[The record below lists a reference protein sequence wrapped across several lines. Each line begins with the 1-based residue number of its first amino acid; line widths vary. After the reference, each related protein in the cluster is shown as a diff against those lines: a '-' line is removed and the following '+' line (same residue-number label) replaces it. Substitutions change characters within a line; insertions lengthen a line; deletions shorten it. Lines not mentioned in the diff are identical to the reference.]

1 MPDFLAQ
8 SYVAHREE
16 AIAAVGRAREIRSPL
31 LLRAIFVAS
40 DEIFLTL
47 WHGPDAD
54 AVDTATRDVGL
65 GPGRVVRIEELTAY
79 ASPAESRR
87 AWQAGRNSN
96 GR

>member
-16 AIAAVGRAREIRSPL
+16 AIAAVGRAREIGSPL

-40 DEIFLTL
+40 DQIFLTL

-54 AVDTATRDVGL
+54 AVDTAARDVGF
-65 GPGRVVRIEELTAY
+65 GAGRVVRIEELTAC
-79 ASPAESRR
+79 ASPAESQ
-87 AWQAGRNSN
+87 WV
-96 GR
+96 

>member
-40 DEIFLTL
+40 DEVLFTL
-47 WHGPDAD
+47 WHGAD
-54 AVDTATRDVGL
+54 ENAVGTATRDVGL
-65 GPGRVVRIEELTAY
+65 GPGRVVRIEEMTAH
-79 ASPAESRR
+79 PALSEE
-87 AWQAGRNSN
+87 NEK
-96 GR
+96 

>member
-40 DEIFLTL
+40 DAVFLTL
-47 WHGPDAD
+47 WHGPDAV
-54 AVDTATRDVGL
+54 AVDMAARAVGL
-65 GPGRVVRIEELTAY
+65 GPGRVVHIEELAAY
-79 ASPAESRR
+79 P
-87 AWQAGRNSN
+87 GPTDP
-96 GR
+96 GPV